1 MPRPSR
7 ALAAGR
13 HLGEVLV
20 DAVDGFFSD
29 GCAQFAAAIA
39 YRVLFS
45 IAPLAIV
52 LTSIAGVV
60 LRDDARRAEV
70 VNTIVNA
77 LPVDAG
83 GSRDV
88 EKAVVA
94 VASPASLVG
103 LVSIAAF
110 AWTASGMMAALRSG
124 LAAAMR
130 SPGDRPIVRGKLVD
144 LVLVM
149 VAGLLVMLVV
159 IGNALGSAAWGWA
172 SHAVSPHGIETG
184 WLEIIVTRGIPL
196 VLTTC
201 IVMLLYRFVPARR
214 LRTSDSIAG
223 ALVTAILLLGL
234 SLASARLYRSTLEL
248 STIYGSLT
256 TLFVFLYAVY
266 LHACALLLGAE
277 VAAAWGRWPMRAIE
291 PQDQGTLAR
300 LVRRVAIAVRRP
312 R

>member
-1 MPRPSR
+1 MLRPSR

-29 GCAQFAAAIA
+29 GCSQYAAAIA

-70 VNTIVNA
+70 VNAIVGA
-77 LPVDAG
+77 LPVDSG
-83 GSRDV
+83 GSHDV
-88 EKAVVA
+88 DKAIVA

-110 AWTASGMMAALRSG
+110 AWTASGMMAALRAG

-159 IGNALGSAAWGWA
+159 IGNALGSAAWDWA
-172 SHAVSPHGIETG
+172 THSVSPHGIETG
-184 WLEIIVTRGIPL
+184 WLQAVVTRGIPL
-196 VLTTC
+196 VLTTG

-214 LRTSDSIAG
+214 LRSSDAIVG
-223 ALVTAILLLGL
+223 ALVTSVLLLGL

-300 LVRRVAIAVRRP
+300 LVRRLAIAVRRP